1 MQSYESDPL
10 LVTLRFDEPSFR
22 RFQSERR
29 QHFPAA
35 RNIVPAHLS
44 LFHKLPGEEIGTIAA
59 GLRDATKGQRGAIP
73 LAITGLRF
81 LGYGT
86 AYTIASPALDTLRA
100 DLARRWSGWLT
111 TQDAQRFSAH
121 VTIQNKAPAG
131 EAKALHSALKTAF
144 VPFAAEA
151 TGLLLWHYR
160 GGPWEPAGAFPF
172 DEPET

>member
-1 MQSYESDPL
+1 MLSHNSDPL

-22 RFQSERR
+22 RFQSERK

-44 LFHKLPGEEIGTIAA
+44 LFHKLPGEEIGAIVAD
-59 GLRDATKGQRGAIP
+59 LREVTKEQRGAIP
-73 LAITGLRF
+73 LAIAGLRF

-86 AYTIASPALDTLRA
+86 AYTIASPPFDALRA
-100 DLARRWSGWLT
+100 DLARRWTSWLT
-111 TQDAQRFSAH
+111 PQDAQRFSAH

-131 EAKALHSALKTAF
+131 DAKVLHARLNTTF
-144 VPFAAEA
+144 TPFTAEA

-160 GGPWEPAGAFPF
+160 NGPWEPAGAFPF
-172 DEPET
+172 PEVEA